1 VAETS
6 DMSHAALSSS
16 ADLPRGDRPARL
28 LALHHSADEAA
39 RRNRHIYESMLA
51 RSKHVTTG
59 NFVAIGRIDLQLLF
73 DLYDAE
79 FFDGLL
85 GRMLSDDGAHEVVM
99 RTSSRM
105 TRSAGQTVML
115 RRRVRTSAGVIDQP
129 EYEIAVSTFLLFQ
142 NFREATRPVTV
153 GGLACRD
160 RLEALQR
167 TFEHELLHLAEFLAW
182 GRSSC
187 SAANFHML
195 SRRIFGHEG
204 VTHDLVT
211 PREVAAEAFQ
221 IRVGDLVSFEHEGSR
236 RVGRVNRITKRV
248 TVLVED
254 AGGLPYSDGR
264 RYATY
269 YVPLPFL
276 RKENAP

>member
-1 VAETS
+1 
-6 DMSHAALSSS
+6 MSHHALTPSSG
-16 ADLPRGDRPARL
+16 LPRGDRPARL
-28 LALHHSADEAA
+28 LALHHTADEAT
-39 RRNRHIYESMLA
+39 RKNRLIYDAMLA
-51 RSKHVTTG
+51 RSDHVTAG
-59 NFVAIGRIDLQLLF
+59 NFVALGSADLRLLF

-85 GRMLSDDGAHEVVM
+85 GRMLREDGVSEVAM
-99 RTSSRM
+99 RPSGRM
-105 TRSAGQTVML
+105 TRSAGQTVRL
-115 RRRVRTSAGVIDQP
+115 LKRVTTPAGVVDRP

-142 NFREATRPVTV
+142 NFRENGRSVTV

-182 GRSSC
+182 GSSSC
-187 SAANFHML
+187 SAANFHTI

-211 PREVAAEAFQ
+211 PREVASEAFQ

-236 RVGRVNRITKRV
+236 RIGRVNRITKRA
-248 TVLVED
+248 TILVDD

-269 YVPLPFL
+269 YVPIPLL
-276 RKENAP
+276 RKESTP

>member
-1 VAETS
+1 MS
-6 DMSHAALSSS
+6 DAALPPS
-16 ADLPRGDRPARL
+16 AELSRGDRPSRL
-28 LALHHSADEAA
+28 LALSHSAAEAV
-39 RRNRHIYESMLA
+39 RKNRLIYEAMLA
-51 RSKHVTTG
+51 RSPHVTTG
-59 NFVAIGRIDLQLLF
+59 NFVAIGPADLRLMF

-79 FFDGLL
+79 FFAGLL
-85 GRMLSDDGAHEVVM
+85 GWMLHEDGVPGVLM

-105 TRSAGQTVML
+105 TRSAGLTILLQ
-115 RRRVRTSAGVIDQP
+115 RRVPTPAGVVDRP

-142 NFREATRPVTV
+142 NFRESGRPVTV
-153 GGLACRD
+153 GGLPCRD

-187 SAANFHML
+187 TAVNFHTL

-211 PREVAAEAFQ
+211 PRELAAESFQ
-221 IRVGDLVSFEHEGSR
+221 IRVGDLVSFEHEGLR
-236 RVGRVNRITKRV
+236 RVGRVNRITKRA

-254 AGGLPYSDGR
+254 AGGLPFSDGR
-264 RYATY
+264 SYATF
-269 YVPLPFL
+269 YVPIQFL
-276 RKENAP
+276 RKEDTP